1 LKLRRLPVYI
11 LIETAGGMRG
21 ERIEAVKNGLDVMIS
36 KLRQDPFALES
47 VYISIIKF
55 DRVAELI
62 VPLTELSVLQIPD
75 IEIPQSSPPH
85 TGEALEYLFSQ
96 VDKELIRGN
105 ESQKGDWRPL
115 LFILTRG
122 VPADKQEF
130 KTAIVK
136 IKSLNF
142 ATIVVCTAGSRNSE
156 EDMKL
161 LTKNLVHLDT
171 ADINTLSSFFKWVS
185 SSIGVGNMSA
195 SIDDDIILPPP
206 PPEVQPVI

>member
-1 LKLRRLPVYI
+1 MRRLPVYI

-21 ERIEAVKNGLDVMIS
+21 ERIEAVKNGLDVMVS

-47 VYISIIKF
+47 VFISLIRF
-55 DRVAELI
+55 DRITEVI
-62 VPLTELSVLQIPD
+62 VPLTELELLQIPD

-85 TGEALEYLFSQ
+85 TGEALEFLCEQ
-96 VDKELIRGN
+96 VEKEIIKTT

-122 VPADKQEF
+122 VPADKEKF
-130 KTAIVK
+130 KSVVERVK
-136 IKSLNF
+136 AKNF
-142 ATIVVCTAGSRNSE
+142 ATIVACTAGSRNSE

-161 LTKNLVHLDT
+161 LTSHVVHLDT
-171 ADINTLSSFFKWVS
+171 ADSSTLSSFFKWVS
-185 SSIGVGNMSA
+185 SSIGVGNLST
-195 SIDDDIILPPP
+195 SSNEDIVLPPP

>member
-1 LKLRRLPVYI
+1 MRRLPVYI

-21 ERIEAVKNGLDVMIS
+21 ERIEAVKNGLDVMVS

-47 VYISIIKF
+47 VFISIIRF
-55 DRVAELI
+55 DRIAELVI
-62 VPLTELSVLQIPD
+62 PLTELTLLQIPE

-85 TGEALEYLFSQ
+85 TGEALNFLCSQ
-96 VDKELIRGN
+96 VENDLIKNN
-105 ESQKGDWRPL
+105 ESHKGDWRPL

-122 VPADKQEF
+122 VPSDKQDF
-130 KTAIVK
+130 KIAIDKVK
-136 IKSLNF
+136 ALNF

-161 LTKNLVHLDT
+161 LTNHIVHLDT

-185 SSIGVGNMSA
+185 SSICVGSNSA
-195 SIDDDIILPPP
+195 SIDTEIILPPP
-206 PPEVQPVI
+206 PPELQPVI

>member
-1 LKLRRLPVYI
+1 M
-11 LIETAGGMRG
+11 IETAGGMRG
-21 ERIEAVKNGLDVMIS
+21 ERIEAVKNGLDVMVN

-62 VPLTELSVLQIPD
+62 IPLTELEVLQVPD

-85 TGEALEYLFSQ
+85 TGEALKFLCSRVE
-96 VDKELIRGN
+96 KELIKGD
-105 ESQKGDWRPL
+105 ETQKGDWRPL

-122 VPADKQEF
+122 VPADKFDF
-130 KTAIVK
+130 KFAIDKV
-136 IKSLNF
+136 KSLNF

-161 LTKNLVHLDT
+161 LTNNVVHLDT

-195 SIDDDIILPPP
+195 SLDDQITLPPP
-206 PPEVQPVI
+206 PPEVQPIF